1 MLIIKNCPV
10 TVFHMSGQGFT
21 AVTVCSK
28 EVRSGLVIC
37 LAQNDEGDKK
47 ERKKGEEKAHCFF

>member
-1 MLIIKNCPV
+1 
-10 TVFHMSGQGFT
+10 MSGQGFT